1 MKTLNTLLAQF
12 WIGAVK
18 SLVHV
23 PLSVRCGMA
32 KGLAA
37 LLWWAIPKR
46 RHVTMTNLALCFP
59 EKTEKE
65 RRRIAKSTYVH
76 LARAALDHGVLWA
89 GSADDIS
96 RLVKFEGLENVTE
109 AHGPLIIVAPHFA
122 GLDAAG
128 IAFNLHV
135 RGVSLYQKQR
145 NPAWDAAAL
154 AGRKRFSDPVL
165 IEKGRGKHDLME
177 VIRAMRQNMPFYY
190 LPDMDFGAKDAI
202 FVPFFGVPAAT
213 LAMCGRLAK
222 ITRAKVCLCIA
233 EMTPSGYT
241 VHVSRPWDDY
251 PTGDDTADTVRIV
264 TELEN
269 WIRKLPDQYLWTH
282 RRFKT
287 RPEGEPSVY

>member
-12 WIGAVK
+12 WIGVVK

-59 EKTEKE
+59 EKTEAE

-177 VIRAMRQNMPFYY
+177 VIRAMRQNLPFYY
-190 LPDMDFGAKDAI
+190 LPDMDFGRRTRSLCRFSGCRQLRWQCA
-202 FVPFFGVPAAT
+202 GV
-213 LAMCGRLAK
+213 L
-222 ITRAKVCLCIA
+222 
-233 EMTPSGYT
+233 
-241 VHVSRPWDDY
+241 
-251 PTGDDTADTVRIV
+251 
-264 TELEN
+264 
-269 WIRKLPDQYLWTH
+269 RKLPVP
-282 RRFKT
+282 R
-287 RPEGEPSVY
+287 SVSALRK